1 MIISKE
7 PQRGT
12 KDWLPDEFRIRKF
25 IFDTWRDVCTS
36 FGYKEY
42 LTPLFEAADLY
53 RAKSGGDVGG
63 KELFILTDKAGRE
76 LAVRPEMTP
85 SVTRMVSRIYPS
97 AQKPIR
103 LFSIANFIRNERP
116 QRGRNREFW
125 QLNFDVFGSDS
136 ICAEIETIEVAIVIL
151 QKLGAPAESF
161 VVKLNNR
168 KLIIDVVERLLQI
181 NGEMLTA
188 TVRLLDKWE
197 KSSKENMVEQLSALG
212 LSADQVSVLT
222 SFIESQSLDD
232 LCIKIPAIADSV
244 GVLEVKAVIEALK
257 SRGFGELV
265 EFCPSLIRGF
275 DYYDGTIF
283 EVFDKHPDN
292 NRAMFGGGRYN
303 GLASIFGVDAFPAVG
318 CAPGDEPTRL
328 FLESWKLVD
337 GIAKSVL
344 QTVYLPLLSEDP
356 KVAIAQAS
364 LAQVLRQK
372 GFAVSVGFAKQG
384 RDKAI
389 AQGRKQESDFVVL
402 LSEQELESKEYVRL
416 DVKSGEF
423 AKVSLRLS

>member
-1 MIISKE
+1 MTISNN

-12 KDWLPDEFRIRKF
+12 KDWLPDEFRIRKH
-25 IFDTWRDVCTS
+25 IFDTWRSVCTS

-42 LTPLFEAADLY
+42 LTPLFEAAELY

-63 KELFILTDKAGRE
+63 KELFVLTDKAGRE

-85 SVTRMVSRIYPS
+85 SVTRMTSRIYTS
-97 AQKPIR
+97 SQKPIR

-136 ICAEIETIEVAIVIL
+136 ILAEMETIEIAITIL
-151 QKLGAPAESF
+151 QKLGAPGGSF
-161 VVKLNNR
+161 VVRINNR
-168 KLIIDVVERLLQI
+168 KLIFDVVEKLLDIKGAQLQ
-181 NGEMLTA
+181 EV
-188 TVRLLDKWE
+188 VRLLDKWE
-197 KSSKENMVEQLSALG
+197 KLPREVMIENLTALNLSEK
-212 LSADQVSVLT
+212 QVQTLT
-222 SFIESQSLDD
+222 AFIEAKSIEGLCQS
-232 LCIKIPAIADSV
+232 IPELTESI
-244 GVLEVKAVIEALK
+244 GLQEVKAVLTAMAE
-257 SRGFGELV
+257 RGLSELV
-265 EFCPSLIRGF
+265 EFTPSLIRGF

-303 GLASIFGVDAFPAVG
+303 GLATIFGVDAFPAVG

-328 FLESWKLVD
+328 FLESWGLLD
-337 GIAKSVL
+337 GIGNGDAPSVF
-344 QTVYLPLLSEDP
+344 LPLLAESP
-356 KVAIAQAS
+356 KVQGAQQN
-364 LAQVLRQK
+364 LAKRLREE
-372 GFAVSVGFAKQG
+372 GFAVSVGFTKQA

-389 AQGRKQESDFVVL
+389 VQARKQEFDQVLL
-402 LSEQELESKEYVRL
+402 LSEEEVEKAEYTRL

-423 AKVSLRLS
+423 SKLSL